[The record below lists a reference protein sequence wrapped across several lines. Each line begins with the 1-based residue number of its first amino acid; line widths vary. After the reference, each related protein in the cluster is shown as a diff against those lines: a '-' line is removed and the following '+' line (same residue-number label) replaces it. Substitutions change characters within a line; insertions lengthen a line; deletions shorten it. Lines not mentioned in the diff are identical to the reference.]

1 MNGDNRTSSPLL
13 GSKQK
18 KDIHSDIFFVQ
29 SVRRRMRSGGPRVM
43 RRPEWNGEDRTSS
56 PLLGSKQKKI
66 SIRISFFV
74 QSARRG
80 SNPRPPPWQGG
91 APPLS
96 HSRMLCKHLIQFEK
110 EERETGIEPA
120 TPSLARRCS
129 TAEPLA
135 HILTTVDSIS
145 SEKQFVNNKFDFY
158 IIFYI
163 FLLSQFIHFSSLH

>member
-1 MNGDNRTSSPLL
+1 
-13 GSKQK
+13 
-18 KDIHSDIFFVQ
+18 
-29 SVRRRMRSGGPRVM
+29 M

-96 HSRMLCKHLIQFEK
+96 HSRMFLKHLIQFEK

-145 SEKQFVNNKFDFY
+145 SKKHFVNNNFDFL
-158 IIFYI
+158 YI
-163 FLLSQFIHFSSLH
+163 FIITSLIYYQLSDKSYILLLFLHNRFLSVSLIHLMCNRIQGHPTFLHLYFSLSYP